1 MGIFFSDSKPK
12 VTRDEFKKVCN
23 DLYYKDWTH
32 KDLEL
37 LKSFFDSSINE
48 TKESD
53 RGLDANE
60 IMQGIKNLREH
71 EGVYRLSEKK
81 IDALQEVLNKYL

>member
-12 VTRDEFKKVCN
+12 VTKDEFKKVCT
-23 DLYYKDWTH
+23 DLFYKDWSH

-37 LKSFFDSSINE
+37 LKSFFDASLNE
-48 TKESD
+48 IKDSD
-53 RGLDANE
+53 RGLDSDE
-60 IMQGIKNLREH
+60 IVQGLKNLREH

-81 IDALQEVLNKYL
+81 IDALEEVFKKYL